1 MGCDRPSLGV
11 IPRHTSRQ
19 TPLSS
24 SPKTALLPVHSRTGT
39 DVGQR
44 SRFIWKWQR
53 SRFMWGNGP
62 GLWQQPGPML
72 RRPTRGALRGIGPGC
87 WPQPG
92 LLPCLYKPPSQHF
105 ATLPQKIQHCVGV
118 GWVLEFFSFDCTP
131 GVRRNVQATLR
142 SSEHRILGRG

>member
-1 MGCDRPSLGV
+1 MTQGRAIVRLTLVDRPPFGPAIGPGSYQNRDQCLHRPG
-11 IPRHTSRQ
+11 
-19 TPLSS
+19 
-24 SPKTALLPVHSRTGT
+24 TGPGLA
-39 DVGQR
+39 VQGQ
-44 SRFIWKWQR
+44 WP
-53 SRFMWGNGP
+53 RFMWGNGP
-62 GLWQQPGPML
+62 GWWQQPGPML